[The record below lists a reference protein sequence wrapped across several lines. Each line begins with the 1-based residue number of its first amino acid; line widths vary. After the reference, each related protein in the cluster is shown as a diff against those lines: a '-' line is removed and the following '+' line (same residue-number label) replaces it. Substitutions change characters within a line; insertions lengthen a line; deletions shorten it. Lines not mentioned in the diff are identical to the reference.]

1 MLQIFRAVNYC
12 HRKGVIHRD
21 LKLENIL
28 FWDQERTRI
37 KVVDFGIAGVCRA
50 QEKDKSDAGTI
61 KYMSPEVE

>member
-1 MLQIFRAVNYC
+1 M
-12 HRKGVIHRD
+12 
-21 LKLENIL
+21 